1 MLKNKKFIIGGIIVL
16 IAAVVLGYIGFMGVG
31 TYYYTVGE
39 FRSHESALSGKS
51 IRVSGIMQPDP
62 VKEGLAWSF
71 VIKDDTTED
80 TLEIT
85 YSGSVPETFK
95 VGNQIVVE
103 GNYNSSSGIFE
114 GNTIVVKCASKYEP
128 ET

>member
-39 FRSHESALSGKS
+39 FRSHESELSGKS

-71 VIKDDTTED
+71 VIQDDVTED
-80 TLEIT
+80 TLEVT

-103 GNYNSSSGIFE
+103 GKYNSSSGIFE

-128 ET
+128 DT

>member
-1 MLKNKKFIIGGIIVL
+1 MSKNKKFLIGGIIIL

-39 FRSHESALSGKS
+39 FRSQETELAGKS

-62 VKEGLAWSF
+62 VKEGLEWSF
-71 VIKDDTTED
+71 VIQDDVTGD
-80 TLEIT
+80 TLEAT
-85 YSGSVPETFK
+85 YSGSVTETFK
-95 VGNQIVVE
+95 AGNQIVVE
-103 GNYNSSSGIFE
+103 GKYNSSSGIFE
-114 GNTIVVKCASKYEP
+114 GDNIIVKCASKYEP